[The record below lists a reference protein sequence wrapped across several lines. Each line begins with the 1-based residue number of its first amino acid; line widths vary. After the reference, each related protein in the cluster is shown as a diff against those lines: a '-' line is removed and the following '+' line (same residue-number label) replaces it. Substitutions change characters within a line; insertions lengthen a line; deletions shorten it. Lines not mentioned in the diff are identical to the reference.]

1 MPGQFYEVMNSNHNS
16 ALCQIGLL
24 IHLSNQ
30 FKDHLLNEYF
40 ADSEITAPQ
49 FKVLISIYK
58 GVTSPIEVSKNVMMD
73 GGALSRMIERMAK
86 RELLIRQSH
95 PSDKR
100 QVILALTE
108 KGREI
113 CQQFEQEGMQVLPAK
128 ITARLTPEETEQL
141 KRLLTKMLPDDVV
154 ARYLPY

>member
-1 MPGQFYEVMNSNHNS
+1 MNRSNNETVCS
-16 ALCQIGLL
+16 IGLL

-40 ADSEITAPQ
+40 AGTDITAPQ
-49 FKVLISIYK
+49 FKVLISIYN
-58 GVTSPIEVSKNVMMD
+58 GVISPVEVSKNVMVD
-73 GGALSRMIERMAK
+73 GGALSRMVERMVK
-86 RELLIRQSH
+86 RELIVRQPH
-95 PSDKR
+95 PDDKR

-113 CQQFEQEGMQVLPAK
+113 CRNFEQEGLRGVPAQL
-128 ITARLTPEETEQL
+128 TARLTPQETEQL
-141 KRLLTKMLPDDVV
+141 IYLLTKMLPDEVV